1 MKKKES
7 VTSVKIESEMWDE
20 FKLES
25 FKKKF
30 TLHKLVNR
38 AIHLYLNDPEFQN
51 MITNYSDNTDNKEK

>member
-1 MKKKES
+1 MKKKETA
-7 VTSVKIESEMWDE
+7 TSVKIESDMWEE

-30 TLHKLVNR
+30 SLHKLVNK

-51 MITNYSDNTDNKEK
+51 MITNYNIDKEK